1 MPSSFGSTLHKLW
14 SLDTGVCS
22 ITKKK
27 HCLES
32 SGIHLHW
39 GLGRANVG

>member
-1 MPSSFGSTLHKLW
+1 MPSSFGSTLHKLR

-22 ITKKK
+22 VTKK